1 MVRFLVQYGPATAG
15 LIIALILVL
24 LQRNKRVELP
34 RQVRLLTT
42 LSLLIATSFYIIAD
56 ATLSWP
62 GWQLPLPIP
71 SGPGRN
77 LYFQAFI
84 HMLPLALTIVVL
96 VFLILP
102 TPAAGPSGSATLA
115 PRGFQTYISRRWVIT
130 PGVLILG
137 STLLAFIAGLASS
150 SDDQG
155 RYVTY
160 FLHASEVSGAGTGIY
175 GWWFSIPSL
184 LLMGGLVVVAFL
196 GVSAISRPALASD
209 TEADSKIRTIRIRNI
224 LTVCSG
230 GLLLHLATVFS
241 SLAGT
246 SALKA
251 WFNTG
256 DQTFTYTASFSSL
269 GPVLRAGAL
278 TCLVLGLACWWAVLI
293 SALTAKSSTIS
304 QTVAS

>member
-1 MVRFLVQYGPATAG
+1 MKFLVQYGPATAG
-15 LIIALILVL
+15 LIIALIFVL

-34 RQVRLLTT
+34 KQVRLLTV
-42 LSLLIATSFYIIAD
+42 LSQLVATSFYIIAY
-56 ATLSWP
+56 ATRSWP

-71 SGPGRN
+71 SDPDGH
-77 LYFQAFI
+77 LYYQAFV
-84 HMLPLALTIVVL
+84 HMLPLSLTIVVL

-102 TPAAGPSGSATLA
+102 IPTAGPPGSAALA
-115 PRGFQTYISRRWVIT
+115 PRGFQTFTSRRWITT

-137 STLLAFIAGLASS
+137 STLIAFIAGLASS
-150 SDDQG
+150 PDEQG
-155 RYVTY
+155 RYVAY
-160 FLHASEVSGAGTGIY
+160 FLRASEVSGAGTGIY
-175 GWWFSIPSL
+175 GWWFSVPSL

-196 GVSAISRPALASD
+196 GVSVISRPALASD
-209 TEADSKIRTIRIRNI
+209 TEADSKMRTIRIRNI

-256 DQTFTYTASFSSL
+256 DQTFTYAASFSSL
-269 GPVLRAGAL
+269 GQVLRAGAL
-278 TCLVLGLACWWAVLI
+278 TCLVLGLACWWAVLV
-293 SALTAKSSTIS
+293 SALTAKSSTIN
-304 QTVAS
+304 QTVAP